1 MPPSLPRTLA
11 DYPWVE
17 VNVSCKLCARRGR
30 YRLARLAAR
39 YGPDQTLD
47 GLLADLAHGCPY
59 WRSKPR
65 QYEVRCGARFE
76 DLDRLRPADIVP
88 ENVRGFANGNVL
100 PRKKPPPRESS
111 EAHRST
117 GRDGKGPTSGTGPG
131 AGRYPAGQ
139 GRTLSSWEGDL
150 LTIACDK
157 CGRRDAYQVKDLLTA
172 EGDVRLTD
180 LRATLTA
187 ECPRTIKGD
196 MSDWCGA
203 RFEP

>member
-1 MPPSLPRTLA
+1 MPPPVPRTLA
-11 DYPWVE
+11 EYPWV
-17 VNVSCKLCARRGR
+17 VVTVSCKLCARRGV

-59 WRSKPR
+59 WRTKSR

-76 DLDRLRPADIVP
+76 DLDRLRPVDVP
-88 ENVRGFANGNVL
+88 GQAA
-100 PRKKPPPRESS
+100 PRAREPSRESLPQRRPS
-111 EAHRST
+111 ASAA
-117 GRDGKGPTSGTGPG
+117 SGS
-131 AGRYPAGQ
+131 
-139 GRTLSSWEGDL
+139 GRTLSSWEGEA

-157 CGRRDAYQVKDLLTA
+157 CGRRDVFDVKALLAA
-172 EGDVRLTD
+172 EGDVRLTN
-180 LRATLTA
+180 LRTTLTSA
-187 ECPRTIKGD
+187 CPSVVRAD

>member
-1 MPPSLPRTLA
+1 MPPPVPRTLA

-17 VNVSCKLCARRGR
+17 VNVSSKLCARRGQ

-76 DLDRLRPADIVP
+76 DLDRLRPADVAP
-88 ENVRGFANGNVL
+88 DNLRDAANGNAP
-100 PRKKPPPRESS
+100 PRKRPPARESS

-117 GRDGKGPTSGTGPG
+117 GRDGKGPG

-139 GRTLSSWEGDL
+139 GRTLSTWEGDM

-157 CGRRDAYQVKDLLTA
+157 CGRRDAYVVRDLLAA

-180 LRATLTA
+180 LR
-187 ECPRTIKGD
+187 R
-196 MSDWCGA
+196 
-203 RFEP
+203 R

>member
-1 MPPSLPRTLA
+1 MPPPVPRTLA

-65 QYEVRCGARFE
+65 QYDVRCGARFE

-88 ENVRGFANGNVL
+88 ENVRDVANGNV
-100 PRKKPPPRESS
+100 PRAKEPPREAVPSRRR
-111 EAHRST
+111 AT
-117 GRDGKGPTSGTGPG
+117 PATPGPG
-131 AGRYPAGQ
+131 RH
-139 GRTLSSWEGDL
+139 LSAWEADT

-157 CGRRDAYQVKDLLTA
+157 CGRRDTYVTKDLVAA

-180 LRATLTA
+180 LRARLTA
-187 ECPRTIKGD
+187 DCPRVVRQD

-203 RFEP
+203 RFE